1 MVSLNS
7 LVILGMLWVCKKTFL
22 EGLVGS
28 QQRICCSNMKES
40 IKHIFFLSLQS
51 YDLYVCL
58 SKDTWSIWFV
68 DSSLSWK
75 PVLFEVMF
83 TYHFQEKK
91 NKKKHCISMFIK
103 CVVDSYLEG
112 YKEGSPHDLIAFFK
126 HQKLSLD
133 FGEKWMNG
141 SWLVNG
147 YNLDSYLNIIC

>member
-1 MVSLNS
+1 
-7 LVILGMLWVCKKTFL
+7 
-22 EGLVGS
+22 
-28 QQRICCSNMKES
+28 
-40 IKHIFFLSLQS
+40 
-51 YDLYVCL
+51 
-58 SKDTWSIWFV
+58 
-68 DSSLSWK
+68 
-75 PVLFEVMF
+75 
-83 TYHFQEKK
+83 
-91 NKKKHCISMFIK
+91 MFIK